1 MSFDSGLQRID
12 GTTFRWR
19 TAPRVIRNIGS
30 FQWIALAAA
39 YWIRR
44 KEPFH
49 ALEIS
54 RRCAVTLI
62 QVTATDPLCAGC
74 HPNLVARAI
83 VADRG
88 AYGMRAMPIVIAR
101 KRRIVAAGIPDAVVN
116 GVVPI
121 VIVIGRRAVPA
132 AVVRLQRVMRPALTC
147 ISSTYRDSL
156 TAKPERPY
164 IGRVRV
170 SNARLNR
177 RRLLRLRRCGGNRI
191 RLRQH
196 IFNGWIAF
204 YSRHIRT
211 SRQRLG
217 NLAAAFYQNRI
228 HDMKRS
234 MLDAALAQPLQNRAL
249 RRLAFVP

>member
-121 VIVIGRRAVPA
+121 VVVIGHGSIPTA
-132 AVVRLQRVMRPALTC
+132 VMRLDCVMSPAESGVGARDNYALT
-147 ISSTYRDSL
+147 SE
-156 TAKPERPY
+156 PEGPDRR
-164 IGRVRV
+164 RVRV

-234 MLDAALAQPLQNRAL
+234 MLDAALAQPLQNRTL